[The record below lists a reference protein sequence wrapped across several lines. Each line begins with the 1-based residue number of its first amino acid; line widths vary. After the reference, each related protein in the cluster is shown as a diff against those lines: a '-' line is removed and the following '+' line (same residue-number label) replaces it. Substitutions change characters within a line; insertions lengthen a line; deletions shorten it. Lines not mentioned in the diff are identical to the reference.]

1 MRVVGISDMCVSR
14 DPSDTLI
21 TYSLGS
27 CVGLSLYDPEA
38 TTGGLIHC
46 LLPLSKMDV
55 EKAKARPQMFVDT
68 GIVVLIEALLRLGA
82 QKRNLVARVAG
93 GSKLLDTKSTFDI
106 GDRNFAVL
114 RKILWKNDILI
125 TAKDVGG
132 SIARTMTLEIETGIT
147 RIKSQGQNSILQ

>member
-1 MRVVGISDMCVSR
+1 MRVVGISDMCVSS

-27 CVGLSLYDPEA
+27 CVGLSLYDPEVTA
-38 TTGGLIHC
+38 GGLIHC
-46 LLPLSKMDV
+46 LLPLSKMDS
-55 EKAKARPQMFVDT
+55 EKAKVRPQMFVDT

-93 GSKLLDTKSTFDI
+93 GSKLLDVKSTFDV

-132 SIARTMTLEIETGIT
+132 TIARTMTLEIETGIT

>member
-68 GIVVLIEALLRLGA
+68 GIVVLIEALMRLGA
-82 QKRNLVARVAG
+82 QKRNLVARVG

>member
-1 MRVVGISDMCVSR
+1 MRVVGISDMCVSS

-27 CVGLSLYDPEA
+27 CVGLSLYEPEVTA
-38 TTGGLIHC
+38 GGLIHC
-46 LLPLSKMDV
+46 LLPLSKMDS
-55 EKAKARPQMFVDT
+55 EKAKVRPQMFVDT
-68 GIVVLIEALLRLGA
+68 GIVVRIEALLRLGA

-93 GSKLLDTKSTFDI
+93 GSKLLDVKSTFDV